1 MADHYEKFWDRKL
14 ATRPDA
20 GFGHARRVV
29 GRGSAVDEARANFI
43 SQGCK
48 LPSLI
53 RLERTVASM
62 QPGEEMQRE
71 RVSIAG
77 IRDELKTARRPEK

>member
-1 MADHYEKFWDRKL
+1 MRD
-14 ATRPDA
+14 
-20 GFGHARRVV
+20 FGHVRRVV

-43 SQGCK
+43 SPGCK

-71 RVSIAG
+71 RDSVAGGKLSAVPRYAAAATKGRIASVPWP
-77 IRDELKTARRPEK
+77 TPTS